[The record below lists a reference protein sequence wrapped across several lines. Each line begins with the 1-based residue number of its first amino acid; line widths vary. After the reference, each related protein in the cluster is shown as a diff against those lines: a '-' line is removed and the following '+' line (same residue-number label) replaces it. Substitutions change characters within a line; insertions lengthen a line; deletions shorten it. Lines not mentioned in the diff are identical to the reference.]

1 MPSPQPSAAR
11 MSEPQAYQARRAP
24 RTEML
29 ETREGHIALTR
40 WGPASERPCLLLH
53 GWMDCAAG
61 WQLLVDAL
69 PDDWAFLGIDWRG
82 HGNSAWRAERYWF
95 ADRLAE
101 LEAVL
106 DALGATAPWPVIAH
120 SLGGMVASLYAAIR
134 PQRLAWLVNIEG
146 FGMPEIAATEF
157 PAHIGSWLEQLRAP
171 AVQRQ
176 YASVAELARML
187 QRRNPALPAAHAMY
201 LAQVWTRPH
210 GEGFEIIA
218 DPRLQLSSPVR
229 YTRAQVEA
237 GWQQIRIPVQ
247 LLYGSDSELLRKA
260 GEEVLE
266 RFRAALPRADIQCLR
281 SAGHLLHHE
290 QPQQS
295 AAHIVRFATADGRGP
310 GA

>member
-1 MPSPQPSAAR
+1 
-11 MSEPQAYQARRAP
+11 
-24 RTEML
+24 ML

-40 WGPASERPCLLLH
+40 WGPASGRPCLLLH

-61 WQLLVDAL
+61 WQLLIDAL
-69 PDDWAFLGIDWRG
+69 PDQWAFLGIDWRG
-82 HGNSAWRAERYWF
+82 HGGSAWRAERYWF

-106 DALGATAPWPVIAH
+106 DALGADSPWPVIAH

-146 FGMPEIAATEF
+146 FGMPEIAAAEF
-157 PAHIGSWLEQLRAP
+157 PAHIGSWLDQLRAP
-171 AVQRQ
+171 PAQRQ

-187 QRRNPALPAAHAMY
+187 QRRNPALPAAHALY

-218 DPRLQLSSPVR
+218 DPRLQLASPVR

-237 GWQQIRIPVQ
+237 SWQQIRIPVQ
-247 LLYGSDSELLRKA
+247 LLCGSDSELLRKA
-260 GEEVLE
+260 GEGVLE
-266 RFRAALPRADIQCLR
+266 RFRAALPRADLQCLR
-281 SAGHLLHHE
+281 GAGHLLHHE

-295 AAHIVRFATADGRGP
+295 AAHIVRFAGADGRGP
-310 GA
+310 GG

>member
-1 MPSPQPSAAR
+1 MRSLQPSAMR
-11 MSEPQAYQARRAP
+11 SPESEGYQPRRVA

-29 ETREGHIALTR
+29 ETREGRFALTR
-40 WGPASERPCLLLH
+40 WGSGSGQPYLLLH

-69 PDDWAFLGIDWRG
+69 PEHWSFVGIDWRG
-82 HGNSAWRAERYWF
+82 HGGSAWRAERYWF

-101 LEAVL
+101 LDAVL

-134 PQRLAWLVNIEG
+134 AERFASLVNIEG
-146 FGMPEIAATEF
+146 FGMPEIQAEEF
-157 PAHIGSWLEQLRAP
+157 PAHIGSWLDQLRTP
-171 AVQRQ
+171 ALPRR

-187 QRRNPALPAAHAMY
+187 QRRNPALPAAHAIY
-201 LAQVWTRPH
+201 LAQVWTRPRD
-210 GEGFEIIA
+210 EGFEMIA

-237 GWQQIRIPVQ
+237 AWVRIKVPVQ
-247 LLYGSDSELLRKA
+247 LLYGSGSELLHKA
-260 GEEVLE
+260 GSGVLQ
-266 RFRAALPRADIQCLR
+266 RFAAAIPQADVQCV
-281 SAGHLLHHE
+281 SPAGHLLHHE

-295 AAHIVRFATADGRGP
+295 AAYIVRFAAAAQRGS
-310 GA
+310 GG

>member
-1 MPSPQPSAAR
+1 
-11 MSEPQAYQARRAP
+11 
-24 RTEML
+24 ML

-40 WGPASERPCLLLH
+40 WGPASGRPCLLLH

-61 WQLLVDAL
+61 WQLLIDAL
-69 PDDWAFLGIDWRG
+69 PDQWAFLGIDWRG
-82 HGNSAWRAERYWF
+82 HGASAWRAERYWF

-106 DALGATAPWPVIAH
+106 DALGADSPWPVIAH

-146 FGMPEIAATEF
+146 FGMPEIAAAEF
-157 PAHIGSWLEQLRAP
+157 PAHIGSWLDQLRAP
-171 AVQRQ
+171 PAQRQ

-187 QRRNPALPAAHAMY
+187 QRRNPALPAAHALY

-218 DPRLQLSSPVR
+218 DPRLQLASPVR

-237 GWQQIRIPVQ
+237 SWQQIRIPVQ

-260 GEEVLE
+260 GEGVLE
-266 RFRAALPRADIQCLR
+266 RFRAALPRADLQCLR
-281 SAGHLLHHE
+281 GAGHLLHHE

-295 AAHIVRFATADGRGP
+295 AAHIVRFAGADGRGR
-310 GA
+310 GG